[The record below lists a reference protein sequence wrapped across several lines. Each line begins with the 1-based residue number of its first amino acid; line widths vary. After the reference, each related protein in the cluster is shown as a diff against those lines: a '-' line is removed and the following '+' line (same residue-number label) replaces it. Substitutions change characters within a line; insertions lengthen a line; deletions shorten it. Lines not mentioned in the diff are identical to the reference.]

1 MSPALTVFYLSII
14 IVPAAVLLVRRW
26 RKMPFGFTDKVL
38 SLVVI
43 FASGLFVDE
52 VCGVSMLYTVFA
64 MLAVEWLIVR
74 QRRKKKVG
82 LFDTV
87 LGVVYMVTATK
98 VFMGL
103 LSLSWLPVVGVA
115 VAAFVA
121 VFVLYR
127 IFSRRL

>member
-98 VFMGL
+98 VFVGL
-103 LSLSWLPVVGVA
+103 LSLSWLPAVGVS
-115 VAAFVA
+115 VA
-121 VFVLYR
+121 VFVAVVGAYR
-127 IFSRRL
+127 LVSRRL

>member
-1 MSPALTVFYLSII
+1 
-14 IVPAAVLLVRRW
+14 
-26 RKMPFGFTDKVL
+26 MPFGFTDKVL